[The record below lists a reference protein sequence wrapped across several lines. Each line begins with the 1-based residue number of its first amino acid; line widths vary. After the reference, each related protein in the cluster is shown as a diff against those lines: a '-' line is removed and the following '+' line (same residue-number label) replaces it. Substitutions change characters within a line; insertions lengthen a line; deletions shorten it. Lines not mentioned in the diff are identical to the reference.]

1 VKKGKRAAMMNS
13 RKLLL
18 LAGLVVCGL
27 SVVTAQDGTRVQV
40 TTAFGPDAAQPG
52 NTPIARLWVNNIYAA
67 QHSLRLTFYNFTLTA
82 VRDALIGA
90 KQLNPDLNIRGIL
103 DRSLIAN
110 ANVRDVA
117 CQAGVQF
124 KYWDPQ
130 NGSDLVHDKFMII
143 DGDDDHPTVITG
155 SANVTVSA
163 VRFSHENQSAFTFI
177 DGDRSFFDAYVAQFE
192 RMWNNQFDFPPNSPF
207 RDYVPNPPC
216 E

>member
-1 VKKGKRAAMMNS
+1 MNS
-13 RKLLL
+13 RKVPL
-18 LAGLVVCGL
+18 LAALVVCGL
-27 SVVTAQDGTRVQV
+27 SVVAAQDSTRVQV
-40 TTAFGPDAAQPG
+40 TTAFGPDSAQPQD
-52 NTPIARLWVNNIYAA
+52 TPIARLWVNNIYAA

-90 KQLNPDLNIRGIL
+90 RQMNPDLNIRGIL
-103 DRSLIAN
+103 DRSQITN
-110 ANVRDVA
+110 ANVRAVA
-117 CQAGVQF
+117 CQAGAQF
-124 KYWDPQ
+124 KYWDPE
-130 NGSDLVHDKFMII
+130 NASDLVHDKFMII

-155 SANVTVSA
+155 SANVTVAA

-207 RDYVPNPPC
+207 RDYVADPPC